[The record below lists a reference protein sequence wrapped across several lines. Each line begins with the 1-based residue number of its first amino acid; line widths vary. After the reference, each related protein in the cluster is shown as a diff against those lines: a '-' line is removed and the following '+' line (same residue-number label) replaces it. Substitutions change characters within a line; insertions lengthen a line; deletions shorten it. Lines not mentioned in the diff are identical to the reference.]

1 VAAPGAA
8 IESRAESG
16 RISKGVG
23 SLFEEGVEEVVEEE
37 EEEEEDDDE
46 EEGDMKRS
54 TRAAPPARCGIEEM
68 TT

>member
-37 EEEEEDDDE
+37 EEEEEDED

>member
-37 EEEEEDDDE
+37 EEEEDED

>member
-1 VAAPGAA
+1 MAAPGAA

-37 EEEEEDDDE
+37 EEEEDED

-54 TRAAPPARCGIEEM
+54 TRASPPARCGIEEM

>member
-37 EEEEEDDDE
+37 EEEEDED

-54 TRAAPPARCGIEEM
+54 TRAPPPARCGIEEM

>member
-23 SLFEEGVEEVVEEE
+23 SLFEEGVGEVVEEE
-37 EEEEEDDDE
+37 EEEEDED

>member
-1 VAAPGAA
+1 MAAPGAA

-37 EEEEEDDDE
+37 EEEEDED